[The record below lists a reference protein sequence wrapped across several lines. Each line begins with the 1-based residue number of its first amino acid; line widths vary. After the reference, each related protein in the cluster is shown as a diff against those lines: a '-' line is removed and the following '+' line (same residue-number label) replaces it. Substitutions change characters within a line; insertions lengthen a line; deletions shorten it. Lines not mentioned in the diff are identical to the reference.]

1 MNSIEIQIGTSGI
14 LELRKDILDIIK
26 IVNESDGIVDHF
38 DNQVI

>member
-26 IVNESDGIVDHF
+26 IVNESDGIVYHF